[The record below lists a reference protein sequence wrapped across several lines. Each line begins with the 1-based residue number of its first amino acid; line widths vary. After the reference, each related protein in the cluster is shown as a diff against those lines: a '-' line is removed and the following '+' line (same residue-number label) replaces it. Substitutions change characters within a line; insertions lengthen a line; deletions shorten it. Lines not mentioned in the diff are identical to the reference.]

1 MSDADTNENGVLGEG
16 LPLDDFLPYLL
27 NRLTNRLNQDLV
39 EALRKLEVTV
49 PMWRVLAVLVAR
61 DGRGIGELA
70 VYTVTDQSTLSRVID
85 RMERDALVER
95 RPSPADGRAIEV
107 FLRPVGRQVFAKIL
121 PVALQHYRHALSGLS
136 ESEARTLVRLLHK
149 VLDTVRRSPYA

>member
-1 MSDADTNENGVLGEG
+1 MSAADSNDNGTLSEG

-39 EALRKLEVTV
+39 EDLRKLDVTV
-49 PMWRVLAVLVAR
+49 PMWRVLAVLASR

-85 RMERDALVER
+85 RMERDDLVER
-95 RPSPADGRAIEV
+95 RPSPQDGRAIEV
-107 FLRPVGRQVFAKIL
+107 FVRPAGRQVFAKIL
-121 PVALQHYRHALSGLS
+121 PVALNHYRHAISGLS
-136 ESEARTLVRLLHK
+136 ESESRTLLRLLHK

>member
-1 MSDADTNENGVLGEG
+1 MSDADTNDNGILGDG
-16 LPLDDFLPYLL
+16 LKLDDFLPYLL
-27 NRLTNRLNQDLV
+27 NRLTNRLNQDLL
-39 EALRKLEVTV
+39 EDLRKLDVTV

-85 RMERDALVER
+85 RMERDELVER
-95 RPSPADGRAIEV
+95 RPSPQDGRAIEV
-107 FLRPVGRQVFAKIL
+107 FVRPAGRQAFAKIL
-121 PVALQHYRHALSGLS
+121 PVALKHYRHAIAGLS
-136 ESEARTLVRLLHK
+136 ETESRTLVRLLHK